1 MDTDKYKKLF
11 LQEASERLK
20 TINSGILNLAK
31 GVEQDSNIDDLFRC
45 FHSVKGMAASM
56 GYELVKSLTHRL
68 EGLLDALRKKTMNV
82 NPAII
87 DTLLKGADMIDACLK
102 NLSEDRPLDMDL
114 KPLFD
119 EIEKHL
125 AVGKDSLRTSEEKPV
140 ESRAPQPAS
149 MPGISLSNTIKVEAE
164 VFDNAIADIGEL
176 LRIKSR
182 INEITKNTELSEDVR
197 LLDKS
202 IAGLYETIV
211 SARTIPLDELTQ
223 NLPRIVYDISRNR
236 GKEVEL
242 SMQGID
248 IRVDRAVLDAAAEPL
263 VHIIR
268 NAIDHGIEM
277 PEERKKLGKPQKG
290 QIKISAVRERNDVV
304 IEMID
309 DGRGIDPEKV
319 KEKAAALGMSK
330 EKIDGMTSDESLSLI
345 CLPGLSLA
353 KVVTDVS
360 GRGVGMDVVKK
371 NIEAIG
377 GTLTMKSEINKGA
390 RFILRLPL
398 TTSIIKILKVSL
410 NNRLFCLP
418 LSKVESIAEI
428 QKSEIENTD
437 SGISFLYR
445 DMEVPI
451 FDLRKVFNMP
461 FKEIR
466 DVLIIV
472 VMDVR
477 GKTVGFLV
485 DEFKGVVDAYI
496 KPLPKILQ
504 DMKGVSGFTIMGNGS
519 PVFLIDAA
527 NII

>member
-1 MDTDKYKKLF
+1 MDTVKYKKLF
-11 LQEASERLK
+11 LQEVSERLK

-31 GVEQDSNIDDLFRC
+31 AGALWAEQDSNIDDLFRC

-56 GYELVKSLTHRL
+56 GYEPVKLLTHGL
-68 EGLLDALRKKTMNV
+68 EGLLDALRKKTMSV

-87 DTLLKGADMIDACLK
+87 DTLLKGADMIAVCLK

-119 EIEKHL
+119 EIAGHQNIVSSSNLQVAWDKEKETEPQ
-125 AVGKDSLRTSEEKPV
+125 VSLN
-140 ESRAPQPAS
+140 
-149 MPGISLSNTIKVEAE
+149 LSNTIKVDVEI
-164 VFDNAIADIGEL
+164 FDTAIADIGEL

-182 INEITKNTELSEDVR
+182 ISEAAKDTELTEDVR

-211 SARTIPLDELTQ
+211 SARTIPLEELTQ
-223 NLPRIVYDISRNR
+223 NLPRIVYDISRDR

-248 IRVDRAVLDAAAEPL
+248 IRVDRAVLDAVAEPL

-277 PEERKKLGKPQKG
+277 PDERKRLGKPQKG
-290 QIKISAVRERNDVV
+290 QIKVEAVRERNGV
-304 IEMID
+304 IIEVID

-319 KEKAAALGMSK
+319 KGKAAALGVSK
-330 EKIDGMTSDESLSLI
+330 EKIEGMSSDEILSLI

-353 KVVTDVS
+353 KEVTDVS

-390 RFILRLPL
+390 RFILKLPR

-418 LSKVESIAEI
+418 ISKVESIAEI
-428 QKSEIENTD
+428 QMSEIKNTD

-445 DMEVPI
+445 DTEVPI

-461 FKEIR
+461 FKELR
-466 DVLIIV
+466 DVLTIV
-472 VMDVR
+472 VMNVR
-477 GKTVGFLV
+477 SKTVGFLV
-485 DEFKGVVDAYI
+485 DEFKGVVDVYI

-504 DMKGVSGFTIMGNGS
+504 DMKGVSGFTIMGDGS

-527 NII
+527 NIL